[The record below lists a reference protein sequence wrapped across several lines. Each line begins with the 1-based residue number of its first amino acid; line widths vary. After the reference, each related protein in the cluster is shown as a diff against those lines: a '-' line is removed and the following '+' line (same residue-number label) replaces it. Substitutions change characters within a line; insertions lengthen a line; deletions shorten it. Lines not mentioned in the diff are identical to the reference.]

1 MYRNNKLAK
10 SVRLALVFG
19 ASATA
24 FTGAAVAQEQTET
37 GAERVERIQ
46 VTGSRLNRTDMEGA
60 LPVTVISR
68 EDLDA
73 SGDISVADYMR
84 DTNFNSFGSYQ
95 TTSGSSGAGASQ
107 VSLRGLGA
115 GRTLIL
121 VDGRRT
127 PTSPIMGS
135 GQDLN
140 SIPMA
145 AVERIEVL
153 SDGASAVYGSDA
165 IGGVVNIITR
175 KDFEGAE
182 IMAGIGRPT
191 NDGGDREEMS
201 VVIGSATSSGRV
213 LFGASMNN
221 RDAIFTRDRDYWY
234 SPDSPGTSAHSNN
247 FGFMLPITDDDDNI
261 TGYTHSTGLV
271 GTNRLEHPD
280 FGAAVPGL
288 CTNGDDSDLFYLT
301 GSDATNTSCQY
312 NHSATSANLT
322 SVKNTSMFGRGDYQ
336 INQDWSFYFNAGYNK
351 VESFGRYAALPSSPW
366 PGGAIEIT
374 PDSPNHPGNPN
385 GYNPSASDPYYADMW
400 NEDPVTGEITG
411 ETLSLYHRFAA
422 LGPRD
427 NNVENSTSDFAGG
440 FEGMVGNVGLD
451 FGIRYV
457 KSRAINLGN
466 NYVVAGLAQPLIT
479 SGQYNIYDPFTV
491 YDPDTLEP
499 VEGSPT
505 SLGMTATTSRDMHST
520 VKEFYGTA
528 NFDVFEMGAG
538 MAVAAV
544 GFEYREETY
553 QDRYDLLSAAGQ
565 VSGSS
570 GASAGGSRDVTAAY
584 AEMLFPVL
592 DTLDIE
598 VAGRYDEY
606 SDYGSDFSPKVAAR
620 WRPTP
625 EFLIRASY
633 GEGFRAPTLSQLTGE
648 PAFSAAFTSDEAT
661 CVAQTNEPCTGS
673 SNVQVSTYNLG
684 NVNLES
690 ETSQQFG
697 LGLVWEGNE
706 WINLSVD
713 YYNIEIDNSISGITI
728 TGLANCLRG
737 VGTLCPDGISQFQ
750 EGTTFP
756 DPSIGVGVAFAGNDV
771 NAAIVGGQLG
781 SVNIGSVET
790 DGFDLNV
797 RTNFDLGWGR
807 INNSL
812 QGSYVNNY
820 SSNGGD
826 NIAGQYGY
834 PEMRLSLNNS
844 LVLGDFSVNWN
855 INYTDSQTYNTTNQ
869 AGDPVSYH
877 IPSWTIHNLQVNYQ
891 APWNA
896 TVTVGVNNVFDN
908 DPADASL
915 FGTSYDSYIYNPWG
929 RVPYVRY
936 TQRF

>member
-95 TTSGSSGAGASQ
+95 STSGSSGGGAAQ

-121 VDGRRT
+121 IDGRRT
-127 PTSPIMGS
+127 PTSPILGS

-165 IGGVVNIITR
+165 IAGVINIITR

-182 IMAGIGRPT
+182 IMAGIGRPS
-191 NDGGDREEMS
+191 NEGGDREEMS

-213 LFGASMNN
+213 LFGASMND

-234 SPDSPGTSAHSNN
+234 SPDAPGASTYSNN
-247 FGFMLPITDDDDNI
+247 FGLMQP
-261 TGYTHSTGLV
+261 TGHSVSLGA
-271 GTNRLEHPD
+271 TNRLQHPEY
-280 FGAAVPGL
+280 GAAVPGL

-301 GSDATNTSCQY
+301 GDSADNISCQY

-322 SVKNTSMFGRGDYQ
+322 SAKNTSLFGRGDYQ
-336 INQDWSFYFNAGYNK
+336 INQDWNFYFNAGMNK
-351 VESFGRYAALPSSPW
+351 VESFGRFAALPSSPW

-385 GYNPSASDPYYADMW
+385 GFNAGNIDDYYASIAD
-400 NEDPVTGEITG
+400 

-427 NNVENSTSDFAGG
+427 NSVENTTTDFAGG

-451 FGIRYV
+451 FGVRYV
-457 KSRAINLGN
+457 KSRAINLGQ

-491 YDPDTLEP
+491 YDPDTLTP
-499 VEGSPT
+499 VEGDPAA
-505 SLGMTATTSRDMHST
+505 LGMTATTSRDMFST
-520 VKEFYGTA
+520 VKEFYGNA

-544 GFEYREETY
+544 GVEYREETY
-553 QDRYDLLSAAGQ
+553 QDQYDLLSAAGQ

-648 PAFSAAFTSDEAT
+648 PAFSAAYTNDEAT
-661 CVAQTNEPCTGS
+661 CIAQTTTPCAGS
-673 SNVQVSTYNLG
+673 SSVQVTTYSLG

-690 ETSQQFG
+690 ETSKQYG
-697 LGLVWEGNE
+697 LGLVWEGND
-706 WINLSVD
+706 WINVSAD
-713 YYNIEIDNSISGITI
+713 YYNIEITNSISSISITA
-728 TGLANCLRG
+728 LANCLRG
-737 VGTLCPDGISQFQ
+737 VGTLCPEGISQFQ
-750 EGTTFP
+750 EGTVFP

-790 DGFDLNV
+790 DGLDLNV

-807 INNSL
+807 LNNNL

-826 NIAGQYGY
+826 NIAGEYGY
-834 PEMRLSLNNS
+834 PEMKVSLNNA
-844 LVLGDFSVNWN
+844 LTVGDFSVNWN
-855 INYTDSQTYNTTNQ
+855 ISYTDSQTYNTTNA
-869 AGDPVSYH
+869 AGDAVGYH

-896 TVTVGVNNVFDN
+896 TLTVGVNNLFDR

-915 FGTSYDSYIYNPWG
+915 FGTSYDYYIYNPWG